1 MRPEGSTEL
10 ARAFE
15 TQRPKL
21 LRLGYR
27 MLGSKA
33 AAEDVVQDAW
43 LKWASVDFS
52 SVHEP
57 AAFLTRIVSRL
68 CLDELKSARV
78 RREQYVGTWLPEPII
93 EEPEPAIDG
102 DELTL
107 SLMVALERLSPL
119 ERAAFLLH
127 DVFGQP
133 LDEVAATLGREPAAV
148 RQLASRARRH
158 VQEAKPR
165 YPVGRG
171 EGERIAWA
179 FFSAA
184 NTGDLATL
192 RRILADDVVINS
204 DGGGKVLAFPNPIIG
219 KGRVVRLYDSLFRKY
234 GAGFV
239 QMIESVWIDG
249 LPGYISRE
257 GKQTLQTTAFEIEG
271 GRITSIYITRNPD
284 KLSEIRYRIQQKA
297 QG

>member
-1 MRPEGSTEL
+1 MQPEGSTEL
-10 ARAFE
+10 ASIFE
-15 TQRPKL
+15 AQRPRL
-21 LRLGYR
+21 LRLAYR
-27 MLGSKA
+27 MLGSRA

-43 LKWASVDFS
+43 LRWAGVDLS

-57 AAFLTRIVSRL
+57 PAFLTRIVSRL

-133 LDEVAATLGREPAAV
+133 LDEVAVTLNREPVSV

-158 VQEAKPR
+158 VQQAKPR
-165 YPVGRG
+165 YPVERG
-171 EGERIAWA
+171 EGERIAGA
-179 FFSAA
+179 FFAAA
-184 NTGDLATL
+184 NTGDLTTL
-192 RRILADDVVINS
+192 RQILADDVVIHS
-204 DGGGKVLAFPNPIIG
+204 DGGGKVLAFPNPIVGIDHI
-219 KGRVVRLYDSLFRKY
+219 VRLYGSLFQKY

-239 QMIESVWIDG
+239 QMIEPVWIDG
-249 LPGYISRE
+249 LPGYISYE
-257 GKQTLQTTAFEIEG
+257 GKNMLQTTAFNIED
-271 GRITSIYITRNPD
+271 GRITSIYITRNPE
-284 KLSEIRYRIQQKA
+284 KLQAVYSRLQR
-297 QG
+297 GN

>member
-1 MRPEGSTEL
+1 MRPESSPEL
-10 ARAFE
+10 ERVFE
-15 TQRPKL
+15 AQRPRL

-33 AAEDVVQDAW
+33 AADDIVQDAW
-43 LKWASVDFS
+43 LKWARVDLTA
-52 SVHEP
+52 VHDP
-57 AAFLTRIVSRL
+57 AAFLTRVVSRL

-78 RREQYVGTWLPEPII
+78 RRERYVGTWLPEPVI
-93 EEPEPAIDG
+93 EEPEPTIDG

-107 SLMVALERLSPL
+107 TLMVALERLSPL

-127 DVFGQP
+127 DVFGQE
-133 LDEVAATLGREPAAV
+133 LDEVAETLNREPAAV

-165 YPVGRG
+165 FPVDRD
-171 EGERIAWA
+171 EGERIAGA

-184 NTGDLATL
+184 NTGDLTAL
-192 RRILADDVVINS
+192 RRILADDVVIHS
-204 DGGGKVLAFPNPIIG
+204 DGGGKVLAFPKPIFG
-219 KGRVVRLYDSLFRKY
+219 KGHVVRLYDSLFRKY

-239 QMIESVWIDG
+239 QMVEPVWIDG
-249 LPGYISRE
+249 LPGYISCER
-257 GKQTLQTTAFEIEG
+257 QQLLQTTAFEIES

-284 KLSEIRYRIQQKA
+284 KLLEIYSRIQHH
-297 QG
+297 G